1 MGGAK
6 IGGSGMSVTTLRPST
21 LPKLVACPK
30 YVNSPYEAGPAAKR
44 GTLMDEAYR
53 FTLMGEMV
61 RQCNCGFYFNREDGC
76 DCLAGEDEI
85 DSAIPLEVLDQRI
98 LALAERENCS
108 LEPGREAVEWAIKKT
123 KFIADGHDI
132 ITEEKFLWVDIEEMD
147 SGGGTMDGDVPE
159 LSIGIDLKS
168 GRIRNYKEQMAS
180 YALGRMRA
188 AFLERY
194 TMILIFADERETV
207 THTFTYEEAEY
218 IVTRLRNKH
227 IDPDEEATPC
237 EYCSWCGAFESCQ
250 ARKELATRVSG
261 HMNIQER
268 WEIIMEDPEELAEF
282 VTGASMLDDFVK
294 QAKKKLLEFSD
305 NGIDIPGFHKRK
317 GKITRTLPADNLI
330 EWLSNNTSTSINDVV
345 RVFGG
350 LSEAKFKKLAESAG
364 TTTEGVNLI
373 ERQGAS
379 YVQKSPL
386 KKKT

>member
-1 MGGAK
+1 LGGAK

-76 DCLAGEDEI
+76 DCLAGDEI

-123 KFIADGHDI
+123 KFIADGNDV
-132 ITEEKFLWVDIEEMD
+132 ITDEDYLWVDIEEMD
-147 SGGGTMDGDVPE
+147 SDGGTMDGDIPE
-159 LSIGIDLKS
+159 ISTGLDLKS
-168 GRIRNYKEQMAS
+168 GMIRNYKEQMAA

-188 AFLERY
+188 SFLESY
-194 TMILIFADERETV
+194 TMILLFADQKETV
-207 THTFTYEEAEY
+207 THTFTYDEAEH
-218 IVTRLRNKH
+218 IVKRLRAAH
-227 IDPDEEATPC
+227 LDPDHKATPC
-237 EYCSWCGAFESCQ
+237 EYCTWCGAFNSCQ
-250 ARKELATRVSG
+250 ARKELATRVAG
-261 HMNIQER
+261 HMNVQER
-268 WEIIMEDPEELAEF
+268 WEIIIEDPEELAEF

-294 QAKKKLLEFSD
+294 QGKKKLLEFSD

-317 GKITRTLPADNLI
+317 GKITRTLPADNLV
-330 EWLSNNTSTSINDVV
+330 EWLSNHKSISISDVV
-345 RVFGG
+345 SVFGG

-364 TTTEGVNLI
+364 TTTEGVNFI